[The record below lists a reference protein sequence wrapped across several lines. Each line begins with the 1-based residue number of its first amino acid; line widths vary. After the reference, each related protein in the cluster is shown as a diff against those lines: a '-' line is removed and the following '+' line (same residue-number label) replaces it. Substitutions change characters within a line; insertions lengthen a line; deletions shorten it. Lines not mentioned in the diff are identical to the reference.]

1 MDTLEQNELN
11 INTFETDIQIDSP
24 TDTLTYVKYGI
35 IIVIVLVL
43 GFYLLKYLAKNTDIG
58 RKLQDSFE
66 KIFMKFYS
74 EEKKIEKQIKKI
86 KKQEKR
92 EIKKAK
98 SNIKHL
104 EKAINYNVRHLTKN
118 RKQLQH
124 DSSYSST
131 IQKRGKHGFC
141 YVGNDRGFRS
151 CIEIDQHDQCESK
164 KIFPTKE
171 LCINPS
177 LRG

>member
-1 MDTLEQNELN
+1 MDTLEQNEFN
-11 INTFETDIQIDSP
+11 INTSQTETPI
-24 TDTLTYVKYGI
+24 LTYIKYGI
-35 IIVIVLVL
+35 IILIVVVL
-43 GFYLLKYLAKNTDIG
+43 GFYLLKYLAKNTNTG
-58 RKLQDSFE
+58 RRIQNSFE
-66 KIFMKFYS
+66 KLGIGLYR
-74 EEKKIEKQIKKI
+74 EERKIKKQFKKI
-86 KKQEKR
+86 KKQEKK

-98 SNIKHL
+98 SNIKEL
-104 EKAINYNVRHLTKN
+104 EKAINFNVKHATHN
-118 RKQLQH
+118 RKKLQN

-151 CIEIDQHDQCESK
+151 CVEIDKHDQCESNK
-164 KIFPTKE
+164 VFPSKE